1 MSPPINDKNPKGD
14 LTLEVLFL
22 FAHEAEKPLYINHL
36 FHRVTA
42 MLKDVDS
49 GGESNI
55 I

>member
-22 FAHEAEKPLYINHL
+22 FAHEAEKPSYINNL
-36 FHRVTA
+36 FHRVTV
-42 MLKDVDS
+42 MLKDFDS
-49 GGESNI
+49 KGEYNI